1 MAKESTTTITPDE
14 NLESEVAGLTPDP
27 SQTPVVAPTQ
37 EIKVK
42 FKQRQT
48 PVVAPTQEIKV
59 KFKQRQT
66 PVVAPT
72 QEIKVEFKQPA
83 YETTR
88 LTTIFSNLSMQEI
101 TEIHAALVAN
111 QDKQPETKIFLF
123 LRKLEEIG
131 IKNGR
136 ITVKE

>member
-27 SQTPVVAPTQ
+27 S
-37 EIKVK
+37 
-42 FKQRQT
+42 QT

>member
-37 EIKVK
+37 EIKV
-42 FKQRQT
+42 
-48 PVVAPTQEIKV
+48 E
-59 KFKQRQT
+59 FKQRQT

>member
-1 MAKESTTTITPDE
+1 MAKKATTTITPDE
-14 NLESEVAGLTPDP
+14 NLESEVQGLTPDP
-27 SQTPVVAPTQ
+27 SQTPV
-37 EIKVK
+37 I
-42 FKQRQT
+42 
-48 PVVAPTQEIKV
+48 
-59 KFKQRQT
+59 
-66 PVVAPT
+66 APT
-72 QEIKVEFKQPA
+72 QEIKVEFKQTA
-83 YETTR
+83 FEVVRFTHIYAN
-88 LTTIFSNLSMQEI
+88 LTPQEI

>member
-37 EIKVK
+37 EIKV
-42 FKQRQT
+42 
-48 PVVAPTQEIKV
+48 E
-59 KFKQRQT
+59 FKQRQT

-83 YETTR
+83 YTTTR

>member
-59 KFKQRQT
+59 
-66 PVVAPT
+66 
-72 QEIKVEFKQPA
+72 EFKQPA
-83 YETTR
+83 YKTTR

>member
-1 MAKESTTTITPDE
+1 MAKKSTTTITPDE

-27 SQTPVVAPTQ
+27 S
-37 EIKVK
+37 
-42 FKQRQT
+42 
-48 PVVAPTQEIKV
+48 
-59 KFKQRQT
+59 QT